1 MRILITGETSRQEEL
16 RSSRDFGS
24 HELIWSP
31 GFVPG
36 TELVIDLS
44 LDEHPERL
52 VLYAAQPDVPVL
64 GCMVKNVYDQPG
76 VYGCNWLPGFLGMP
90 RLEVAATP
98 SADLAKLD
106 ALMQQL
112 GWLYETVAATPG
124 LVTPRVVC
132 MIINEAYFTAAEGTA
147 TRDDIDISM
156 KLGTNYPAGPFE
168 WSRKIGI
175 RHVYEVLQAVHACT
189 GNERYRAC
197 SMLQEEYTANKKSAE
212 LGTDP
217 SY

>member
-1 MRILITGETSRQEEL
+1 MRILITGDTLRQEEL
-16 RSSRDFGS
+16 RSGRDFGA
-24 HELIWSP
+24 HELTWSDA
-31 GFVPG
+31 FVPG
-36 TELVIDLS
+36 TDLVIDLS

-52 VLYAAQPDVPVL
+52 ALYAAQPEVPVL
-64 GCMVKNVYDQPG
+64 GCMVKAVFDQQNI
-76 VYGCNWLPGFLGMP
+76 YGCNWLPGFIGMP
-90 RLEVAATP
+90 RLEIGLTP
-98 SADLAKLD
+98 LADRTKLD

-112 GWLYETVAATPG
+112 GWLYETVAAVPG

-156 KLGTNYPAGPFE
+156 KLGTNYPFGPFE

-175 RHVYEVLQAVHACT
+175 RHVYEVLQAVQAFT
-189 GNERYRAC
+189 GNERYKVC
-197 SMLQEEYTANKKSAE
+197 PLLQQEYEANYKSAE